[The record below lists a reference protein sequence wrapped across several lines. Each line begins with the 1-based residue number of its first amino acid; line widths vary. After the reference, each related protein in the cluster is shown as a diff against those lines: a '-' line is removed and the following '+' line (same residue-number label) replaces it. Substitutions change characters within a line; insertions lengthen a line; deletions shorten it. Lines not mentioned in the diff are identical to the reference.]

1 MDMAA
6 QMPCQ
11 PLSDLGMLV
20 RRVVITDQMQ
30 ILVLGRLAVNLAQE
44 TEPFDMAVTLGVTG
58 NHGTIQR
65 AHRREQRSRAVA
77 FVVVGH
83 RFPPSLLERQ
93 TGLGRSSPCT

>member
-1 MDMAA
+1 
-6 QMPCQ
+6 
-11 PLSDLGMLV
+11 MLV

-58 NHGTIQR
+58 NHPIQR
-65 AHRREQRSRAVA
+65 DHRREQHSRAVA